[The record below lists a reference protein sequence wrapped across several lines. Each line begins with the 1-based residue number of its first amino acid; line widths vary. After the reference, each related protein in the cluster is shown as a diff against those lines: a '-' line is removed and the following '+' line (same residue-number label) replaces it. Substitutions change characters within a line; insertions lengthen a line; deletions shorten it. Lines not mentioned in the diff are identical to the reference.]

1 MATLT
6 SLVLGASPSGSSR
19 FTAIYPYNRAITITY
34 TAIASNSR
42 PSLLGLV
49 QLANACART
58 YSPDSG
64 EFVYFSVNSPVYYQ
78 KRGVAFGKAL
88 SSPSFLA
95 PSKYF
100 SASLASV
107 YLF

>member
-1 MATLT
+1 M
-6 SLVLGASPSGSSR
+6 
-19 FTAIYPYNRAITITY
+19 
-34 TAIASNSR
+34 
-42 PSLLGLV
+42 
-49 QLANACART
+49 RT

-64 EFVYFSVNSPVYYQ
+64 EFVYFSVNSSVYCQ

-88 SSPSFLA
+88 SNRSFLA

-107 YLF
+107 YTFNNVGRVGEGWFGPQETNKGVRAAQRSW

>member
-1 MATLT
+1 M
-6 SLVLGASPSGSSR
+6 SR
-19 FTAIYPYNRAITITY
+19 EYFYL
-34 TAIASNSR
+34 ASNSR

-49 QLANACART
+49 QLANACANLFPRFWGIRIFLSKLT
-58 YSPDSG
+58 RIMSKKG
-64 EFVYFSVNSPVYYQ
+64 RSV
-78 KRGVAFGKAL
+78 GKAL

-107 YLF
+107 YLFNVGRVGEGCFGPQETNKGIRAAQRSW